1 MLLPLAFVALWSTGF
16 IVARAIEGQ
25 AEPATFLALRFAASA
40 ALFALAAVVMG
51 RALAPDRVTVWHMTV
66 SGAILFGI
74 YLVCGYWAVVHGL
87 PAAVMSLL
95 GALQPVLTALISRFV
110 LGEAVTP
117 TRVLGIAAG
126 FIGVVLVLAPK
137 LAAASEAA
145 TPTLVVLVGLLGV
158 ASITAGGFYQKRF
171 LPSSDV
177 VVAGAWKNVGAA
189 LATLP
194 LMIATG
200 TYAMT
205 WSPVV
210 TGAFLW
216 SVLAMSVGSGT
227 LLVMLIARGQ
237 VTAATSWIFLA
248 PPLAAQQAF
257 ALFGEAL
264 APIQLLGMALAGF
277 GVWLVTKS

>member
-40 ALFALAAVVMG
+40 ALFAVAAVVMG
-51 RALAPDRVTVWHMTV
+51 RALVPDRGTMWHMAV
-66 SGAILFGI
+66 SGAILFGV

-117 TRVLGIAAG
+117 TRAFGIAAG
-126 FIGVVLVLAPK
+126 LAGVVLVLAPK
-137 LAAASEAA
+137 LSATAEAT
-145 TPTLVVLVGLLGV
+145 TPILVVLVGLLGV

-177 VVAGAWKNVGAA
+177 VVAGAWQNIGAA

-194 LMIATG
+194 PMIATG

-205 WSPVV
+205 WSPIV

-227 LLVMLIARGQ
+227 LLVMLIARGR

-248 PPLAAQQAF
+248 PPLAALQAF
-257 ALFGEAL
+257 ALYGEAL

-277 GVWLVTKS
+277 GVWLVTRR